1 MQKYTEFETKGEHV
15 VARPRNST
23 EEPVRLPKE
32 VADRGDDQSAQGNW
46 EDVVAQLTRH
56 ELGETLTINEV
67 GEGTI
72 SRNVAVDALVNAE
85 ETYVRGETGASALI
99 DYLASEEIFEIG
111 DDGGDVVVLK
121 SPSEALENNPKMLN
135 NWAATLDTSID
146 RIETAVQRVKDAQE
160 RLKKHEQD
168 VQSDVNLTSRTSDK
182 KAEIKQEIQSHL
194 AGRHPSELDD
204 TEYQRFKQLRK
215 RYHMYESM
223 EKVKEDGDIAESAG
237 QAQKLGELVEDFETV
252 QATMAE
258 IREDFRELALK
269 NDLFPQNAVEQLDNF
284 VDIVTGLTDT
294 FGPEDKMEEQ
304 SDEEFLDDLMDNTG
318 QIEEVSE
325 SVESVDQVLHDTA

>member
-1 MQKYTEFETKGEHV
+1 MQKYTEFETKGDHV
-15 VARPRNST
+15 VARPRSST
-23 EEPVRLPKE
+23 DEPVRLPKE
-32 VADRGDDQSAQGNW
+32 VADRRSEQSAEGNW
-46 EDVVAQLTRH
+46 EDVVGQLTRH
-56 ELGETLTINEV
+56 ELGETLTINEA

-72 SRNVAVDALVNAE
+72 DRDLAVEALVDAD

-99 DYLASEEIFEIG
+99 DYLADEEIFEIEENE
-111 DDGGDVVVLK
+111 VVVLK
-121 SPSEALENNPKMLN
+121 SPSEALDDSPKMLN

-146 RIETAVQRVKDAQE
+146 RIETAVQRVKDARE
-160 RLKKHEQD
+160 RLKEHEQD
-168 VQSDVNLTSRTSDK
+168 VQSDVNLQSRTSDK

-194 AGRHPSELDD
+194 AGRDPSELDES
-204 TEYQRFKQLRK
+204 EYRRFKQLRK

-223 EKVKEDGDIAESAG
+223 EKVKEEGDIAETTG

-258 IREDFRELALK
+258 IREEFRELSLQ

-294 FGPEDKMEEQ
+294 FAPEDKMEEQ
-304 SDEEFLDDLMDNTG
+304 SDEEFLDDIMDNTET
-318 QIEEVSE
+318 IEEVSE
-325 SVESVDQVLHDTA
+325 GVESVDQALHENV